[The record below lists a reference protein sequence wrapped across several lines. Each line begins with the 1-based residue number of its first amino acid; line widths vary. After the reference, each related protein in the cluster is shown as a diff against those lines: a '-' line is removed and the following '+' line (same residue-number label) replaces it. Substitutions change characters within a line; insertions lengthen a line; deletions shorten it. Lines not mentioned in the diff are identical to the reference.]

1 MKRRIESDNMP
12 SHTGFVGVTLS
23 VLAVIDIG
31 RKKKDN
37 MRESKS
43 ARGALK
49 CKIQPSITNNS

>member
-1 MKRRIESDNMP
+1 MP

-23 VLAVIDIG
+23 VVAVIDG

-37 MRESKS
+37 MRETKS

-49 CKIQPSITNNS
+49 CNQAYQITHNKIEFD